1 MVISTRH
8 LEAWPIFSHRRW
20 LLWAAVA
27 VVLLLLVFGGL
38 PIRRTHMPGFRA
50 VVTDEGGQPVQAAKV
65 SLRVRRG
72 TNAVVWRE
80 DTVETWA
87 HTTDEQG
94 MAAFDGGTWRWGAY
108 FRGEVMVEKGG
119 FRSRADEVALG
130 STLLVQGGV
139 HRVALTREG
148 AVARQS
154 NDGPIARGSHGEVD
168 GNGRM
173 R

>member
-20 LLWAAVA
+20 FLWAAAA

-38 PIRRTHMPGFRA
+38 PIRRTHMPGFRV
-50 VVTDEGGQPVQAAKV
+50 VVTDEDGQSVQAAKV

-72 TNAVVWRE
+72 TNAVVARGYTE
-80 DTVETWA
+80 ETWA
-87 HTTDEQG
+87 DTTDEHG
-94 MAAFDGGTWRWGAY
+94 TAEFDGNAWWWGDY
-108 FRGEVMVEKGG
+108 LRGEVMVEKGG

-130 STLLVQGGV
+130 STFLVQGGV

-154 NDGPIARGSHGEVD
+154 DDGPVAQGSHGEVD
-168 GNGRM
+168 AGGRM